1 MGRDQLDAA
10 LSVTTVAAGRLDVGE
25 GSELEISEGLESL
38 GSGGV
43 AQAATYLEHQPGGIG
58 DEGAAPRV
66 RCAALEPELA
76 IKRPNQFTT
85 LLGRSA
91 WPRSDRMTDP
101 CAPCSF

>member
-1 MGRDQLDAA
+1 MA
-10 LSVTTVAAGRLDVGE
+10 
-25 GSELEISEGLESL
+25 EGL
-38 GSGGV
+38 GV
-43 AQAATYLEHQPGGIG
+43 LDRPVAGQLLNIAQAATYLEHQPGGIG